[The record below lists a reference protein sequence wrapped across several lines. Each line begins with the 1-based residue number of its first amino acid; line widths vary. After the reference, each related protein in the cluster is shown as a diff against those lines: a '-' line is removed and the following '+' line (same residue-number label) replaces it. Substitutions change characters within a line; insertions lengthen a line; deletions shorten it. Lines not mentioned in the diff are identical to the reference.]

1 MAPMTMVSTIITAV
15 VEVVVEVVA
24 EAAVRDVVGAR
35 ITITTNQIQMQ
46 IHPHIT
52 TATSMVRTII

>member
-1 MAPMTMVSTIITAV
+1 MVSTIITAV
-15 VEVVVEVVA
+15 VEAVVEVMA
-24 EAAVRDVVGAR
+24 EAAVRDMVGAR